1 VKIKKN
7 TLSMLMRLKYL
18 SFLPIVACLV
28 ACDQDEL
35 FNGNFSNNNTKN
47 PSAISETE
55 DYFIQKIGDVVLFEV
70 DNSGL
75 TALAK
80 LTLDKQA
87 DWLSLNVGYQVLI
100 EGHADEQGT
109 RDYNLALGAR
119 RAQIVKEYLIS
130 MGVDPS
136 NISIVTYGKERPVEN
151 CSAEVCWSQNR
162 RAVTVVNALSKG

>member
-1 VKIKKN
+1 MNIKK
-7 TLSMLMRLKYL
+7 LIIL
-18 SFLPIVACLV
+18 FLFVSISACEQGVL
-28 ACDQDEL
+28 L
-35 FNGNFSNNNTKN
+35 NGNLSNTNIPKSEITD
-47 PSAISETE
+47 ETE
-55 DYFIQKIGDVVLFEV
+55 KYFIEKIGDRILFEV

-80 LTLDKQA
+80 TTLNSQA
-87 DWLSLNVGYQVLI
+87 DWLLINAEYQVLI

-130 MGVDPS
+130 RGVDPN
-136 NISIVTYGKERPVEN
+136 NISIVTYGKERPLEN

-162 RAVTVVNALSKG
+162 RAVTIVNALSKG

>member
-1 VKIKKN
+1 MNIKK
-7 TLSMLMRLKYL
+7 LIIL
-18 SFLPIVACLV
+18 FLFVSISACE
-28 ACDQDEL
+28 QDVL
-35 FNGNFSNNNTKN
+35 LNGNLSNTNIPKSKITD
-47 PSAISETE
+47 ETE
-55 DYFIQKIGDVVLFEV
+55 KYFIEKIGDIILFEV

-80 LTLDKQA
+80 TTLNSQA
-87 DWLSLNVGYQVLI
+87 DWLLINAEYQVLI

-130 MGVDPS
+130 RGVDPN
-136 NISIVTYGKERPVEN
+136 NISIVTYGKERPLEN

-162 RAVTVVNALSKG
+162 RAVTIVNALSKG

>member
-1 VKIKKN
+1 MNIKKLIILFLFVSISACEQDVLLNSNLSN
-7 TLSMLMRLKYL
+7 TDIPKSK
-18 SFLPIVACLV
+18 IT
-28 ACDQDEL
+28 D
-35 FNGNFSNNNTKN
+35 
-47 PSAISETE
+47 ETE
-55 DYFIQKIGDVVLFEV
+55 KYFIEKIGDRILFEV

-80 LTLDKQA
+80 TTLNSQA
-87 DWLSLNVGYQVLI
+87 DWLLINAEYQVQI

-130 MGVDPS
+130 RGVDPN
-136 NISIVTYGKERPVEN
+136 NISIVTYGKERPLEN

-162 RAVTVVNALSKG
+162 RAVTIVNALSKG

>member
-1 VKIKKN
+1 MNIKK
-7 TLSMLMRLKYL
+7 LIIL
-18 SFLPIVACLV
+18 FLFVSISACE
-28 ACDQDEL
+28 QDVL
-35 FNGNFSNNNTKN
+35 LNGNLSNTNIPKSKITD
-47 PSAISETE
+47 ETE
-55 DYFIQKIGDVVLFEV
+55 KYFIEKIGDIILFEV

-80 LTLDKQA
+80 TTLNSQA
-87 DWLSLNVGYQVLI
+87 DWLLINAEYQVQI

-130 MGVDPS
+130 SGIDPN
-136 NISIVTYGKERPVEN
+136 NISIVTYGKERPLEN

-162 RAVTVVNALSKG
+162 RAVTIVNALSKG

>member
-1 VKIKKN
+1 MNIKK
-7 TLSMLMRLKYL
+7 LIIL
-18 SFLPIVACLV
+18 FLFVSISACE
-28 ACDQDEL
+28 QDVL
-35 FNGNFSNNNTKN
+35 LNGNLSNTNIPKSEITD
-47 PSAISETE
+47 ETE
-55 DYFIQKIGDVVLFEV
+55 KYFIDKIGDRILFEV

-80 LTLDKQA
+80 TTLNSQA
-87 DWLSLNVGYQVLI
+87 DWLLINAEYQVLI

-130 MGVDPS
+130 RGVDPN
-136 NISIVTYGKERPVEN
+136 NISIVTYGKERPLEN

-162 RAVTVVNALSKG
+162 RAVTIVNALSKG

>member
-1 VKIKKN
+1 MNIKK
-7 TLSMLMRLKYL
+7 LIIL
-18 SFLPIVACLV
+18 FLFVSISACE
-28 ACDQDEL
+28 QDIL
-35 FNGNFSNNNTKN
+35 LNGNLSNTNIPKSEITD
-47 PSAISETE
+47 ETE
-55 DYFIQKIGDVVLFEV
+55 KYFIEKIGDRILFEV

-80 LTLDKQA
+80 TILNSQA
-87 DWLSLNVGYQVLI
+87 DWLLINAEYQVLI

-130 MGVDPS
+130 RGVDPN
-136 NISIVTYGKERPVEN
+136 NISIVTYGKERPLEN

-162 RAVTVVNALSKG
+162 RAVTIVNALSKG

>member
-1 VKIKKN
+1 MKIREV
-7 TLSMLMRLKYL
+7 TLLVIFISL
-18 SFLPIVACLV
+18 S
-28 ACDQDEL
+28 ACDQENFL
-35 FNGNFSNNNTKN
+35 NANFSESDTKN
-47 PSAISETE
+47 TSLLKDTE
-55 DYFIQKIGDVVLFEV
+55 DYFVKNIGDVVLFEE

-87 DWLSLNVGYQVLI
+87 DWLSINNGYQVLI

-130 MGVDPS
+130 RGVDPS
-136 NISIVTYGKERPVEN
+136 NISIVTYGK
-151 CSAEVCWSQNR
+151 
-162 RAVTVVNALSKG
+162 

>member
-1 VKIKKN
+1 MDIKK
-7 TLSMLMRLKYL
+7 LIIL
-18 SFLPIVACLV
+18 FLFVSISACE
-28 ACDQDEL
+28 QDIL
-35 FNGNFSNNNTKN
+35 LNGNLSNTNIPKSKLTDE
-47 PSAISETE
+47 SEK
-55 DYFIQKIGDVVLFEV
+55 YFIEKIGDRILFEV

-80 LTLDKQA
+80 TTLNSQA
-87 DWLSLNVGYQVLI
+87 DWLLINAEYQVLI

-130 MGVDPS
+130 RGVDPN
-136 NISIVTYGKERPVEN
+136 NISIVTYGKERPLEN

-162 RAVTVVNALSKG
+162 RAVTIVNALSKG